1 MKSSFV
7 ITIGGEAG
15 FGIMSAGLTLAKIAT
30 RSGFSSFGYAE
41 YPSIVRGGYNVM
53 HIAVGAE
60 VRAPKKSVDFLIAL
74 NQESIKQNAAIL
86 EHDACVIFDADQ
98 KITTTTLA
106 PSIEKIP
113 VPFNRFAKEIGGS
126 ILMRNT
132 VALGALV
139 ALAGGD
145 LEILK
150 ELIDEEFATKKKDV
164 AVRNKKCA
172 EAGYNYVKKEFAS
185 LIRTDLKPFSKKT
198 ERLVMTG
205 NDAIALGAIAAGMQ
219 FAAIYPMTPT
229 SNILHIL
236 APHQEEFGYIYK
248 QPEDEISALTMAI
261 GASFAG
267 ARSMVATAGGGFCL
281 MTEGYGLAAMT
292 ETPVVIVVGMRGGPA
307 TGLPTWTE
315 QGDLQFILHAHQGEF
330 PRIVLA
336 AGDLEEAFSLTMD
349 SFNLAE
355 KYQTPVIVLVDKH
368 LCESFASTKPFA
380 YGKYSIERGKTLLK
394 YQENYPRYAFAD
406 DGISPRAFPG
416 SGNHILAN
424 SDEHNERG
432 FTDESSK
439 NRIHMMDK
447 RMKKLET
454 CARVEMPEPI
464 MYGPKNADLTIVS
477 WGSNKGVILDAIQKY
492 DNVNYLHITWM
503 NPFPTAF
510 VKKILAGSERIMIME
525 CNYNGQ
531 LDQLIQE
538 KTGVIIKEKWFK
550 YDGRPFFVEEVI
562 EKVNSLLAQ
571 PYGIAIPKQT
581 RNKVA

>member
-15 FGIMSAGLTLAKIAT
+15 FGIMSAGLTLSKIAT
-30 RSGFSSFGYAE
+30 RSGFSSFGYSE
-41 YPSIVRGGYNVM
+41 YPSIIRGGYNVM
-53 HIAVGAE
+53 HVAVGGDEA

-74 NQESIKQNAAIL
+74 NQESIKQNAAAMQ
-86 EHDACVIFDADQ
+86 HDACVIFDADQ
-98 KITTTTLA
+98 KITTNALA
-106 PSIEKIP
+106 PSITKVP
-113 VPFNRFAKEIGGS
+113 VPLNRFAKEIGGS

-145 LEILK
+145 LNILK
-150 ELIDEEFATKKKDV
+150 KLIDEEFSAKKKDI
-164 AVRNKKCA
+164 ALRNKKCA
-172 EAGYNYVKKEFAS
+172 EAGFAFVKKEFYKQ
-185 LIRTDLKPFSKKT
+185 IKTDLKPRSKKT

-219 FAAIYPMTPT
+219 FAVIYPMTPT
-229 SNILHIL
+229 SSILSIL
-236 APHQEEFGYIYK
+236 APLQEEYGFIYK
-248 QPEDEISALTMAI
+248 QPEDEIAALTMAI

-315 QGDLQFILHAHQGEF
+315 QGDLQFVLHAHQGEF

-336 AGDLEEAFSLTMD
+336 AGDIDEAFHLTMEA
-349 SFNLAE
+349 FNLAD

-368 LCESFASTKPFA
+368 LCESYGNAAPFSF
-380 YGKYSIERGKTLLK
+380 GKYKLNRGKTLLK
-394 YQENYPRYAFAD
+394 YKEDYPRYALTK

-432 FTDESSK
+432 FTDESAA
-439 NRIHMMDK
+439 NRNHMMRK
-447 RMKKLET
+447 RMQKVIT
-454 CARVEMPEPI
+454 CADEDMPEPTI
-464 MYGPKNADLTIVS
+464 FGPKDADLTIVS
-477 WGSNKGVILDAIQKY
+477 WGSNKGVILDAIQLYK
-492 DNVNYLHITWM
+492 NVNYLHITWM
-503 NPFPTAF
+503 NPFPTEFIEKFLMQGQKVAIF
-510 VKKILAGSERIMIME
+510 E
-525 CNYNGQ
+525 CNYAGQ
-531 LDQLIQE
+531 LDQLIKE
-538 KTGVIIKEKWFK
+538 KMGIDIPEKWFK
-550 YDGRPFFVEEVI
+550 SDGRPFFLEEVVKKI
-562 EKVNSLLAQ
+562 NQLL
-571 PYGIAIPKQT
+571 IK
-581 RNKVA
+581 

>member
-15 FGIMSAGLTLAKIAT
+15 FGIMSAGLTLAKIAA

-41 YPSIVRGGYNVM
+41 YPSIIRGGYNVM
-53 HIAVGAE
+53 NVAVSAEE
-60 VRAPKKSVDFLIAL
+60 VRAPKKSVDFLVAL
-74 NQESIKQNAAIL
+74 NQESIKQNAVML
-86 EHDACVIFDADQ
+86 EAGACVLFDADQ

-106 PSIEKIP
+106 SSIEKIP
-113 VPFNRFAKEIGGS
+113 VPFNRFAKEIGGT

-139 ALAGGD
+139 ALMGGD
-145 LEILK
+145 LNILK
-150 ELIDEEFATKKKDV
+150 NIIDEEFATRKKDV
-164 AVRNKKCA
+164 ALRNKKCA
-172 EAGYNYVKKEFAS
+172 EAGFNFVKKEFAEQ
-185 LIRTDLKPFSKKT
+185 LKNDLKPLRKKT

-229 SNILHIL
+229 SNILHVL
-236 APHQEEFGYIYK
+236 ALHQEEFGFIYK

-315 QGDLQFILHAHQGEF
+315 QGDLQFVLHAHQGEF

-336 AGDLEEAFSLTMD
+336 AGDIDEAFSQTMEA
-349 SFNLAE
+349 FNLAE

-368 LCESFASTKPFA
+368 LCESYGSVAPFS
-380 YGKYSIERGKTLLK
+380 YGKYTVERGKTLLK
-394 YQENYPRYAFAD
+394 YQENYPRYAFSE

-424 SDEHNERG
+424 ADEHNERG
-432 FTDESSK
+432 FSDESRD
-439 NRIHMMDK
+439 NRIRMMEK
-447 RMKKLET
+447 RMQKLVT
-454 CARVEMPEPI
+454 CTKEEMPEPTI
-464 MYGPKNADLTIVS
+464 YGPKDADLTIVS
-477 WGSNKGVILDAIQKY
+477 WGSNKGVILDALKKY

-503 NPFPTAF
+503 NPFPAAF
-510 VKKILAGSERIMIME
+510 VKNILSESEHVMIME

-531 LDQLIQE
+531 LDHVIRE
-538 KTGVIIKEKWFK
+538 KTGIDIKEKWFK
-550 YDGRPFFVEEVI
+550 YDGRPFFVEEVV
-562 EKVNSLLAQ
+562 EKINSLLAQ
-571 PYGIAIPKQT
+571 PYVSIAKQA
-581 RNKVA
+581 RSKVA